1 MGQLNILD
9 CIFILDCSALSFEV
23 VTNCDLLLNLPFPG
37 YKLWT
42 SDLKEYDFLVLM
54 ESYDNLMRI

>member
-9 CIFILDCSALSFEV
+9 SIFILDCSAFYFEV

-37 YKLWT
+37 YKLRI
-42 SDLKEYDFLVLM
+42 SDLKKYDFLVLM
-54 ESYDNLMRI
+54 ESFDNLMRL